1 MGESLLLMDM
11 DFVLLGEIPLYQSLI
26 IKREYYGVGSFKLT
40 LKRGAP
46 GGDRLARN
54 RLLYLHDRMDTMLLI
69 EKVTRA
75 EDTITADG
83 LMLKGLAARRI
94 CVPPAAPA
102 DDPYRGF
109 GWDRF
114 TGDAESA
121 ILHFAGGNLTQPEDH
136 KRRMPRMVLAAN
148 QKRGAVLPWQAR
160 FDKLTDVLASIGQT
174 TGVGWDV
181 RPDFA
186 ARQFVVGAWVG
197 QDRTRGAG
205 RAVFSRELG
214 SITTATCTD
223 DGSSEV
229 GTVYAGGAGEDENRM
244 IYAIGTESTGIDRRE
259 LFTALSGAETVEMLT
274 LGAQQKLNPPRLTLT
289 AQVRDC
295 NLCRYRTDYDV
306 GDVVTVV
313 DDGAT
318 MNARLIAMQE
328 THEKGGVS
336 LSATFGDAP
345 VTLVSRLK
353 QDRLQLH
360 V

>member
-1 MGESLLLMDM
+1 MGESLMLMNM
-11 DFVLLGEIPLYQSLI
+11 DFVLLAEIPLYQSLI
-26 IKREYYGVGSFKLT
+26 IKRELYGPGSFKLT
-40 LKRGAP
+40 VKRGAP
-46 GGDRLARN
+46 GGQMLARD
-54 RLLYLHDRMDTMLLI
+54 LLLFLHGRTDTMLLI

-75 EDTITADG
+75 EDSITADG

-94 CVPPAAPA
+94 CVPPTA
-102 DDPYRGF
+102 DSSDPYRGF

-114 TGDAESA
+114 TGSAESA
-121 ILHFAGGNLTQPEDH
+121 ILHFAAGNLTSPEDE
-136 KRRMPRMVLAAN
+136 KRRMPRMVLAKD
-148 QKRGAVLPWQAR
+148 QGRGLALPWQAR
-160 FDKLTDVLASIGQT
+160 FDKLTDILSSIGQA

-181 RPDFA
+181 LPDFKNK
-186 ARQFVVGAWVG
+186 RFIFGAWVG
-197 QDRTRGAG
+197 RDRTEGAG
-205 RAVFSRELG
+205 RAVFSREVG
-214 SITTATCTD
+214 SITSATCTD

-229 GTVYAGGAGEDENRM
+229 GTVYAGGAGEDENRI
-244 IYAIGTESTGIDRRE
+244 IYSIGNELTGCSRRE

-295 NLCRYRTDYDV
+295 SLCHYRTDYDV

-313 DDGAT
+313 DNGAQ

-328 THEKGGVS
+328 THEKGQVN

-345 VTLVSRLK
+345 ITLVSRLK

>member
-1 MGESLLLMDM
+1 MLMNM
-11 DFVLLGEIPLYQSLI
+11 DFVLLAEIPLYQSLM
-26 IKREYYGVGSFKLT
+26 IKREYYGCGSFKLV

-46 GGDRLARN
+46 GGHMLARD
-54 RLLYLHDRMDTMLLI
+54 RLLYLHGRMDTMLLI
-69 EKVTRA
+69 EKVTRG

-102 DDPYRGF
+102 EDPYRGF

-114 TGDAESA
+114 TGDGESA
-121 ILHFAGGNLTQPEDH
+121 ILHFAGGNLTAPEDD
-136 KRRMPRMVLAAN
+136 KRRMPRMVMAPNLG
-148 QKRGAVLPWQAR
+148 RGPVLPWQAR
-160 FDKLTDVLASIGQT
+160 FDRLTDILSAIGQA

-181 RPDFA
+181 LPDFQHK
-186 ARQFVVGAWVG
+186 QFIFGAWVG
-197 QDRTRGAG
+197 QDRTSGAG
-205 RAVFSRELG
+205 RAVFSREVG

-223 DGSSEV
+223 DGTSQV

-244 IYAIGTESTGIDRRE
+244 IYSIGNELTGYDRRE
-259 LFTALSGAETVEMLT
+259 LFTALSGADTVEMLT
-274 LGAQQKLNPPRLTLT
+274 LGAQQKLRPPRLTLT

-295 NLCRYRTDYDV
+295 SLCRYRTDYDV

-313 DDGAT
+313 DEGAQ

-328 THEKGGVS
+328 THEKGTVS

>member
-1 MGESLLLMDM
+1 MLMNM
-11 DFVLLGEIPLYQSLI
+11 DFVLLAEIPLYQSLM
-26 IKREYYGVGSFKLT
+26 IKREYYGTGSFKLV

-46 GGDRLARN
+46 GGHMLARN
-54 RLLYLHDRMDTMLLI
+54 RLLYLYGRRDTMLLI
-69 EKVTRA
+69 EKVTRG

-94 CVPPAAPA
+94 CVPPTAPA
-102 DDPYRGF
+102 EDPYRGF

-114 TGDAESA
+114 TGDGESA
-121 ILHFAGGNLTQPEDH
+121 ILHFAAGNLTAPEDD
-136 KRRMPRMVLAAN
+136 KRRMPRMVMAENLG
-148 QKRGAVLPWQAR
+148 RGPVLPWQAR
-160 FDKLTDVLASIGQT
+160 FDKLTDILSSIGQA

-181 RPDFA
+181 LPDFQTK
-186 ARQFVVGAWVG
+186 QFIFGAWVG
-197 QDRTRGAG
+197 QDRTSGNG
-205 RAVFSRELG
+205 RAVFSREVG

-223 DGSSEV
+223 DGSSQV

-244 IYAIGTESTGIDRRE
+244 IYSIGNELTGYDRRE

-274 LGAQQKLNPPRLTLT
+274 LGAQQKLSPPRLTLT

-295 NLCRYRTDYDV
+295 SLCRYRTDYDV

-313 DDGAT
+313 DDGAQ

-328 THEKGGVS
+328 THEKGAVS

>member
-1 MGESLLLMDM
+1 MGESLMLMDM
-11 DFVLLGEIPLYQSLI
+11 DFVLLAEIPLYQSLI
-26 IKREYYGVGSFKLT
+26 IKREYYGPGSFKLT

-46 GGDRLARN
+46 GGHMLARD
-54 RLLYLHDRMDTMLLI
+54 RLLYLHGRMDTMLLI

-94 CVPPAAPA
+94 CVPPTASAS
-102 DDPYRGF
+102 DPYRGF

-121 ILHFAGGNLTQPEDH
+121 ILHFAGGNLTHPEDN
-136 KRRMPRMVLAAN
+136 KRRMPRMALADN
-148 QKRGAVLPWQAR
+148 QGRGAVLPWQAR
-160 FDKLTDVLASIGQT
+160 FDKLTDILSSIGQT

-181 RPDFA
+181 LPDFE
-186 ARQFVVGAWVG
+186 RKQFIFGAWVG
-197 QDRTRGAG
+197 RDRTQGAG
-205 RAVFSRELG
+205 RAVFSREVG

-244 IYAIGTESTGIDRRE
+244 IYSIGNESTGWERRE
-259 LFTALSGAETVEMLT
+259 LFTALNGVETVEMLT
-274 LGAQQKLNPPRLTLT
+274 LGAQQKLSLPRLTLT
-289 AQVRDC
+289 AEVRDC
-295 NLCRYRTDYDV
+295 SLCRYRTDYDV

-313 DDGAT
+313 DEGAQ

-328 THEKGGVS
+328 THEKGAVS